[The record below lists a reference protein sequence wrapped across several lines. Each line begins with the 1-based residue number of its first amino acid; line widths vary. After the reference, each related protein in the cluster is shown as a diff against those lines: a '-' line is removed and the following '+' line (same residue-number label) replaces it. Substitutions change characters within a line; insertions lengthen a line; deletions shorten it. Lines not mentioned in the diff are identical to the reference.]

1 MADTKDK
8 VTNSVLTVKEKAE
21 KDNRDLDV
29 FLKLLNDAGMSK
41 TADSEITESEIQ
53 KLVEYLQ
60 GSNASADSDD
70 SIASKPKKLTLKR
83 RSKEKEITDSTGKKR
98 KVKVVVVKSKEKL
111 AKDAALKAAEKAKQ
125 EEELRKKEEVH
136 KRQEEEAKKQKVL
149 EEDKV
154 KKEADELENKVLEEK
169 IKEKSKKENVVE
181 DKEITTDESEKKS
194 EVSKEKTDKSQKD
207 KFSKEKPSIT
217 QKKEVDADEEEQER
231 KRKLNKGKK
240 KPASNKELDVQKIDI
255 ETVKELEKDLEE
267 EERKEKI
274 AKAKSFE
281 EQLRERK
288 IKEYSEKTA
297 HRFVKPVSKTAKE
310 ILIPESI
317 SVSDLAHKLSIRSNI
332 IIKKLMGMGVMATVN
347 QEIDSDTA
355 GLIIE
360 ELGHSYKLENQV
372 DLDQQILS
380 SIDNADVPEESRPPV
395 VTIMG
400 HVDHGKTSLLDYIRR
415 TKVTEKEAGGITQ
428 HIGAYSVNVDKGS
441 MTFLDTPGHAA
452 FSAMRSRGAN
462 CTDIVI
468 LVVAADDGVMPQ
480 TVEAIQHAK
489 AAKVPMIVAV
499 NKIDK
504 PDADVERIKT
514 DLSNHGV
521 IPEDWGGDT
530 QFVALSAKSGEGVDE
545 LLEAI
550 LLQSEML
557 ELKAKKATPARG
569 IIIESRVDKG
579 RGAVAS
585 LLVQA
590 GTLKKGDIV
599 VAGSEYGRIRAMQD
613 AAGKALSDAEPS
625 TPVEVLG
632 LSGTPNAGDI
642 FVVVSNEKTARELVE
657 LKESYVAKQKTAS
670 QSVSLENLFD
680 GAGHKIKVLNVIIKA
695 DVQGSVEAISDQ
707 MNKMANDEVK
717 VNVVGTGVGGINES
731 DITLSMASNA
741 VILGFNVRAVQ
752 AAKKL
757 AEQEGVKILYHSI
770 IYNIIDDVKAMLSG
784 MLDPEVREEIIGL
797 AEVRDVFKSSKF
809 GAVAGCMVAD
819 GVIKRN
825 NPIRVLRNNVVI
837 YEGELESLRR
847 FKDDVQEVRN
857 GMECGI
863 AVKNYN
869 DVKSG
874 DQIEVFERTVVDRTF
889 E

>member
-8 VTNSVLTVKEKAE
+8 FKNSVLTVKQKAE

-41 TADSEITESEIQ
+41 TADSEITEPEMQ
-53 KLVEYLQ
+53 KLVEHLQ
-60 GSNASADSDD
+60 KNNANVEAESSTT
-70 SIASKPKKLTLKR
+70 SKPRKLTLKR
-83 RSKEKEITDSTGKKR
+83 RPKEKEVTDSTGKKR

-125 EEELRKKEEVH
+125 EDEVRKKLEEQ
-136 KRQEEEAKKQKVL
+136 KRQEEEDKKQKLL
-149 EEDKV
+149 EEEKAR
-154 KKEADELENKVLEEK
+154 KEAETLEEK
-169 IKEKSKKENVVE
+169 LADGKDKEELGKIKVVKDKKNTVIEAEAKSDDSKSKS
-181 DKEITTDESEKKS
+181 DKTA
-194 EVSKEKTDKSQKD
+194 KD
-207 KFSKEKPSIT
+207 KFSKEKASST
-217 QKKEVDADEEEQER
+217 SKKEAETDEEEQER
-231 KRKLNKGKK
+231 KRKLNKTKK
-240 KPASNKELDVQKIDI
+240 KTSSDQNLDVQKIDI

-274 AKAKSFE
+274 AKEKSFE

-288 IKEYSEKTA
+288 IKEFSEKTT
-297 HRFVKPVSKTAKE
+297 HKFVRPASKSVKE
-310 ILIPESI
+310 ISIPESI
-317 SVSDLAHKLSIRSNI
+317 SISDLAHKLSIRSNVV
-332 IIKKLMGMGVMATVN
+332 IKKLMGMGVMATVN
-347 QEIDSDTA
+347 QEIDADTA

-360 ELGHSYKLENQV
+360 ELGHSYKLE
-372 DLDQQILS
+372 DKIDIEQQILS
-380 SIDNADVPEESRPPV
+380 SIDEADVKEEPRSPV

-415 TKVTEKEAGGITQ
+415 TKVTAKEAGGITQ
-428 HIGAYSVNVDKGS
+428 HIGAYSVNIDKGS

-504 PDADVERIKT
+504 PEADAERIKT
-514 DLSNHGV
+514 ELSNHDV

-530 QFVALSAKSGEGVDE
+530 QFVAVSAKTGEGVDD
-545 LLEAI
+545 LLDSV

-557 ELKAKKATPARG
+557 ELKAKKATPAKG
-569 IIIESRVDKG
+569 IVIESRVDKG

-585 LLVQA
+585 LLVQV
-590 GTLKKGDIV
+590 GTLKKGDLV
-599 VAGSEYGRIRAMQD
+599 VAGSEYGRIRAMHD
-613 AAGKALSDAEPS
+613 AAGKALIDAEPS

-632 LSGTPNAGDI
+632 LSGSPNAGDM

-657 LKESYVAKQKTAS
+657 LKEERTAKQKLAS

-680 GAGHKIKVLNVIIKA
+680 SAGHKIKALNVIVKA

-731 DITLSMASNA
+731 DITLAMASNA

-809 GAVAGCMVAD
+809 GAVAGSMVID
-819 GVIKRN
+819 GVIKKN

-869 DVKSG
+869 DVKTG